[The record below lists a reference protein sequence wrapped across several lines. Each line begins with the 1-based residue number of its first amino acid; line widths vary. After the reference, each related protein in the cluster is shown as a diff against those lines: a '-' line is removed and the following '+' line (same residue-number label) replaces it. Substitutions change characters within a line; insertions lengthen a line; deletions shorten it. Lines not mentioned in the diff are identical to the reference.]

1 MRFCL
6 LILKIPKSVQSDN
19 NGPKSRTGSGGSSPA
34 PNKNKTDHPER
45 DNPFYGAGG
54 GTRTHTMSP
63 PKDFESSSST
73 IPTHRQG
80 DINTLKHT
88 SLKTR
93 RDMQEGY

>member
-88 SLKTR
+88 SPKIR

>member
-80 DINTLKHT
+80 DINTLEHT
-88 SLKTR
+88 SLKIR

>member
-1 MRFCL
+1 M
-6 LILKIPKSVQSDN
+6 S
-19 NGPKSRTGSGGSSPA
+19 TGHLHGMVRVPLQQ
-34 PNKNKTDHPER
+34 NKTDHPER

-80 DINTLKHT
+80 DINTLEHT
-88 SLKTR
+88 SLKNR

>member
-1 MRFCL
+1 MTTGHL
-6 LILKIPKSVQSDN
+6 HLIVRVPLQQ
-19 NGPKSRTGSGGSSPA
+19 
-34 PNKNKTDHPER
+34 NKTDHPKR

-80 DINTLKHT
+80 DINTLAHT
-88 SLKTR
+88 SLKIR

>member
-1 MRFCL
+1 M
-6 LILKIPKSVQSDN
+6 S
-19 NGPKSRTGSGGSSPA
+19 TGHLHGMVRA
-34 PNKNKTDHPER
+34 PLQQNKTDHPER

>member
-6 LILKIPKSVQSDN
+6 LILKIPKSVRSDN
-19 NGPKSRTGSGGSSPA
+19 NSPKSRTSSGGLSPS
-34 PNKNKTDHPER
+34 PHKNKTDHPKR

-73 IPTHRQG
+73 IPTHRQV
-80 DINTLKHT
+80 INTLKHT